1 LPYLR
6 LRRRQHAG
14 GKASFAC
21 IIPEHAM
28 KLRGLA
34 SVGLL
39 TEKIVVSA
47 TFEAKTRVQPIMPN
61 TGSFTYWY
69 LQVPNLI
76 LLAMMALLLVRLVL
90 SLLLSSSSGV
100 MRPVGAI
107 TYPVVATVGAVTPRI
122 MPAAGVVVCAI
133 IWLAA
138 IRTGLVMVALAMG
151 VRL

>member
-1 LPYLR
+1 MTVT
-6 LRRRQHAG
+6 
-14 GKASFAC
+14 S

-39 TEKIVVSA
+39 TDKIVVSA
-47 TFEAKTRVQPIMPN
+47 TYRAKTRAQPIMPN

-90 SLLLSSSSGV
+90 SLVLNSGLGV
-100 MRPVGAI
+100 MRLVGVI
-107 TYPVVATVGAVTPRI
+107 THPVVATVGAVTPRI
-122 MPAAGVVVCAI
+122 VPTAGVVACAI
-133 IWLAA
+133 IWLATT
-138 IRTGLVMVALAMG
+138 RTVLVMVALAMG

>member
-1 LPYLR
+1 
-6 LRRRQHAG
+6 
-14 GKASFAC
+14 
-21 IIPEHAM
+21 
-28 KLRGLA
+28 
-34 SVGLL
+34 
-39 TEKIVVSA
+39 
-47 TFEAKTRVQPIMPN
+47 MPN

-90 SLLLSSSSGV
+90 SLLLSSHSSV

-122 MPAAGVVVCAI
+122 VPAAGVVVCAI
-133 IWLAA
+133 VWLAA

>member
-1 LPYLR
+1 
-6 LRRRQHAG
+6 
-14 GKASFAC
+14 
-21 IIPEHAM
+21 M

-39 TEKIVVSA
+39 TDKLVVSA
-47 TFEAKTRVQPIMPN
+47 THRAKTRVQPIMPN

-90 SLLLSSSSGV
+90 SSVLNSGSGV
-100 MRPVGAI
+100 MRLVGAV

-122 MPAAGVVVCAI
+122 VPAAGVILCAI
-133 IWLAA
+133 IWLMVA
-138 IRTGLVMVALAMG
+138 RTVLVMVALAMG

>member
-1 LPYLR
+1 
-6 LRRRQHAG
+6 
-14 GKASFAC
+14 
-21 IIPEHAM
+21 
-28 KLRGLA
+28 
-34 SVGLL
+34 
-39 TEKIVVSA
+39 
-47 TFEAKTRVQPIMPN
+47 MPN

-76 LLAMMALLLVRLVL
+76 LLAMMALLVVRLML
-90 SLLLSSSSGV
+90 SLVLSSSSGV
-100 MRPVGAI
+100 MRSVGAI

-133 IWLAA
+133 VWLAA

>member
-1 LPYLR
+1 LRYLR

-14 GKASFAC
+14 GKAIFAF

-39 TEKIVVSA
+39 TDKMVGYA
-47 TFEAKTRVQPIMPN
+47 TLRAKTRVQPIMPN

-69 LQVPNLI
+69 LQVPNLM

-90 SLLLSSSSGV
+90 MAVLNGSLGV
-100 MRPVGAI
+100 MRLMHMI
-107 TYPVVATVGAVTPRI
+107 THPVVATVGAVTPRI
-122 MPAAGVVVCAI
+122 MPNAGVVVCAV

-138 IRTGLVMVALAMG
+138 IRTVLVMAALAMG

>member
-1 LPYLR
+1 
-6 LRRRQHAG
+6 
-14 GKASFAC
+14 
-21 IIPEHAM
+21 M

-39 TEKIVVSA
+39 TDKMVVAA
-47 TFEAKTRVQPIMPN
+47 TISAKTRVQPIMPN

-76 LLAMMALLLVRLVL
+76 LLAMMALLVVRLVL
-90 SLLLSSSSGV
+90 SLVLSSGSGV

-122 MPAAGVVVCAI
+122 VPAAGIVVCAI
-133 IWLAA
+133 VWLAA

-151 VRL
+151 IRL